1 VLNTARAVMKD
12 VQMREQVH
20 IIQSELGKLSVDFR
34 RFDERMKKLAEH
46 IRLANK
52 DVDDVQISTR
62 KISEQF
68 ARIEA
73 VEMQDDTSSGTKQD
87 KLK

>member
-1 VLNTARAVMKD
+1 
-12 VQMREQVH
+12 
-20 IIQSELGKLSVDFR
+20 
-34 RFDERMKKLAEH
+34 MKKLAEH

-73 VEMQDDTSSGTKQD
+73 VEMQDDTSSDTKQD

>member
-1 VLNTARAVMKD
+1 L
-12 VQMREQVH
+12 H

-52 DVDDVQISTR
+52 DVDDVQISSR
-62 KISEQF
+62 KITEQF
-68 ARIEA
+68 ARIES
-73 VEMQDDTSSGTKQD
+73 VELIENMDGEDQQA
-87 KLK
+87 